1 MSIDYLF
8 EVGYRHMDKES
19 MEETRKLVVEKEKE
33 NIKNKVISFMTPEF
47 TISIM
52 ETALELKEF
61 PKMGFIILHFKKNE
75 NELSRSSQDRIEN
88 ELSPMKLKYQT
99 ERPTKP
105 A

>member
-1 MSIDYLF
+1 
-8 EVGYRHMDKES
+8 
-19 MEETRKLVVEKEKE
+19 
-33 NIKNKVISFMTPEF
+33 
-47 TISIM
+47 
-52 ETALELKEF
+52 
-61 PKMGFIILHFKKNE
+61 MGFIILHFKKNE